1 MYLETI
7 DRFSELAEKKARLVN
22 DNPISFFIGAMM
34 AGTYVGMGILLIF
47 SLGGQVDTSVR
58 PIVMGVSFGIALTL
72 VVFAGSELFTGL
84 IMTMAFG
91 WLRNKVGLGDV
102 FYALGFCW
110 LGTYRQFVR
119 CWWWRCIIRCQCR
132 FTKRSGEFQ
141 NEPFSHRAVL
151 PCNSL

>member
-7 DRFSELAEKKARLVN
+7 DRFSDLAEKKAGLVN
-22 DNPISFFIGAMM
+22 DNPFSFFVGAMM
-34 AGTYVGMGILLIF
+34 AGAYVGMGILLIF

-110 LGTYRQFVR
+110 LGNLV
-119 CWWWRCIIRCQCR
+119 
-132 FTKRSGEFQ
+132 G
-141 NEPFSHRAVL
+141 AVL
-151 PCNSL
+151 IASLFAAGEIGRASCRERV